1 MSNMVFCR
9 GCGKAI
15 HESAPA
21 CPHCGATQT
30 ATVPAAQGSK
40 WMTITA
46 LVLGAMTFL
55 AGFGLLDEGNA
66 SAEGIVGVFAF
77 AIPSIVLA
85 AISLSQRR
93 WGKSWAITA
102 IVLSA
107 LGILL
112 VAGA

>member
-9 GCGKAI
+9 GCGKEI

-21 CPHCGATQT
+21 CPHCGATQAGAAST
-30 ATVPAAQGSK
+30 AQGSK

-55 AGFGLLDEGNA
+55 ASIGLLYEGNA
-66 SAEGIVGVFAF
+66 SAEGIVGVFTF